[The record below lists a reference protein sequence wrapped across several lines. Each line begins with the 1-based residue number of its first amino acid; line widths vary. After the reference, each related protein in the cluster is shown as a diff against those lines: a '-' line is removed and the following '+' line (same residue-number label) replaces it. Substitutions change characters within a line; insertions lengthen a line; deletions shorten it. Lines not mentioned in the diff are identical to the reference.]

1 MESKYKDFTTQSN
14 GCDTKGDI
22 TSSFRITLD
31 MCKYNMAHA
40 KSSHKVLF
48 LVYCT

>member
-14 GCDTKGDI
+14 GCDTKPTLPKGDI
-22 TSSFRITLD
+22 TF
-31 MCKYNMAHA
+31 KYNMAHA

-48 LVYCT
+48 LAYCT